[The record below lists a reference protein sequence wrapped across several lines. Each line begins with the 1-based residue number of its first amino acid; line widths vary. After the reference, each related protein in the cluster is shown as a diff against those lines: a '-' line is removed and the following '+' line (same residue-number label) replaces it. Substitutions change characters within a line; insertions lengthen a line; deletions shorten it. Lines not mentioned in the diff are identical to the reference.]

1 MYPKLIRLELFG
13 HFGPKA
19 GIRVNLI
26 LGCYSK
32 GSVTVSC
39 YPGERDSDLQL
50 LVHFLVNGATK
61 LCPVVHLS
69 VNLESTRLVANCEV
83 ALGNSALQ
91 GLRIR
96 RVPSQSALIAK
107 GPSEVKVRIS
117 GQADMVPPAP
127 CLVFS
132 TPTPAQC

>member
-19 GIRVNLI
+19 GTRVNLI
-26 LGCYSK
+26 VGCYSK

-50 LVHFLVNGATK
+50 LVHLLVNGATK

-69 VNLESTRLVANCEV
+69 VNLESIRLVANCEV

-91 GLRIR
+91 GLKIR

-117 GQADMVPPAP
+117 GQADRIPPAP
-127 CLVFS
+127 YLVFS